1 MNLDDYTIG
10 VLEVSV
16 KEVRSNLVD
25 KYRIGTV
32 MITLEDHVHD
42 DGSECVDNNLPALF
56 SIEFKMLD
64 GSVNTIFLS
73 KPQLV
78 KIIPEFLGFVLNQL
92 TAEKESD
99 EERER

>member
-1 MNLDDYTIG
+1 MNLDDHTI
-10 VLEVSV
+10 EVAEVTVDEV
-16 KEVRSNLVD
+16 KSFVVD
-25 KYRIGTV
+25 QWRIGSA
-32 MITLEDHVHD
+32 MITLEDHDHG
-42 DGSECVDNNLPALF
+42 DGVACERDKSPVMF

-78 KIIPEFLGFVLNQL
+78 EIIPEFLGFVLNQL